1 MEKRTTKNK
10 FLVYEIIFVV
20 LIFICWISIFLLYK
34 ATNNNYSKKKPLEKQ
49 IIYNKKSLNEKA
61 NELKGI
67 NSDIEYYNNID
78 KNIENTKKEYFSNI
92 KKLEDDI
99 LSGNSDKKIAY
110 MTFDDGPYYNT
121 YKVLDILDEY
131 NVKATFFT
139 ISLNGQYCFD
149 NKSVDCFNMYQE
161 YVKRGHTIANHTYTH
176 AIFRGLYS
184 SADSFI
190 DSINR
195 QEEHIKQYAS
205 GYTTNITRFPG
216 GSSTA
221 GNLKNPIMD
230 KLREKGY
237 GWVDWTAED
246 GDGKSLSSKEQAWNI
261 LMSTLNDKIEV
272 ILFHDY
278 NSYTTQL
285 LPDIITYLKDNGYEI
300 YPLFYESNM
309 INK

>member
-34 ATNNNYSKKKPLEKQ
+34 ATNNNYRKKKPLEKQ

>member
-49 IIYNKKSLNEKA
+49 IIYNKKSLNEKS

-149 NKSVDCFNMYQE
+149 NKSEDCFNMYQE

>member
-49 IIYNKKSLNEKA
+49 IIYNKKSLNEKD

>member
-49 IIYNKKSLNEKA
+49 IIYNKKSLNEKD

-67 NSDIEYYNNID
+67 NFDIEYYNNID